1 MKRVLVAI
9 GVLTALGA
17 PPARAQSAD
26 ECVPS
31 ALNVHEAKYPCL
43 YPDHRALFRVAAPDA
58 QKVRLRMGPGFD
70 MAKGPDGI
78 WSVTTT
84 PLVVGFH
91 YYSLQIDG
99 AVIADPATHTYFG
112 SGWQNSAIE
121 VPAAD
126 AAFYEHQDVPHGRV
140 SQQWYHSKVTGK
152 WRRAFVYTPPDYDT
166 AARKSYPVLYLLH
179 GWGED
184 ETGWY
189 RQGHME
195 DILDNLIA
203 AKKATPMIVV
213 MDNLNAAKPGESAA
227 IFAARGLV
235 PPPSD
240 TPPAPPSRGT
250 PPPPGGRG
258 AGPGAGGRG
267 PGGPLGRPTYTEM
280 MFTDLVPIVER
291 TYRVRPGKE
300 HRAMAGLS
308 MGGAQTFATTLTNL
322 DKFSYIGGFS
332 GNCGG
337 FGRGGDAPDMKTI
350 CGGAFADPAAFN
362 GKIKLLFL
370 GIGAAEGPGTK
381 NFSEAL
387 TKAGV
392 RNVYFESPETAHE
405 WLTWRRALYEF
416 APRLFR

>member
-1 MKRVLVAI
+1 MTRVLVAI
-9 GVLTALGA
+9 VMLAALGA
-17 PPARAQSAD
+17 RPAWAQSAED
-26 ECVPS
+26 CVPS
-31 ALNVHEAKYPCL
+31 ARNVHEAKYPCL
-43 YPDHRALFRVAAPDA
+43 YPDHRALFRVVAPDA
-58 QKVRLRMGPGFD
+58 QKVRVRIGPGFD
-70 MAKGPDGI
+70 MTKGPDGI

-99 AVIADPATHTYFG
+99 AVVADPSTHTYFG
-112 SGWQNSAIE
+112 SGWQNSALE
-121 VPAAD
+121 VPAPD
-126 AAFYEHQDVPHGRV
+126 AAFYEHQAVPHGRV

-152 WRRAFVYTPPDYDT
+152 WRRAFVYTPPDYDS

-213 MDNLNAAKPGESAA
+213 MDNLNAVKPGESAA

-240 TPPAPPSRGT
+240 APPVPPSRGA
-250 PPPPGGRG
+250 PPPAGGRG
-258 AGPGAGGRG
+258 AGPGAGRG

-280 MFTDLVPIVER
+280 MFTDLVPMIER
-291 TYRVRPGKE
+291 TYRVRPGKAN
-300 HRAMAGLS
+300 RAMAGLS

-322 DKFSYIGGFS
+322 DKFAYIGGFS
-332 GNCGG
+332 GNCAG
-337 FGRGGDAPDMKTI
+337 FGRGNDAPDMKAI
-350 CGGAFADPAAFN
+350 CGGAFADPAAFSA
-362 GKIKLLFL
+362 KVKLLFL
-370 GIGAAEGPGTK
+370 AIGATEGPGTK
-381 NFSEAL
+381 NFSAAL

-392 RNVYFESPETAHE
+392 HNVYFESPETGHV
-405 WLTWRRALYEF
+405 WLTWRRALHDF
-416 APRLFR
+416 APRLFK